1 MPQNILEKKNVDI
14 LGEHKFSI
22 GIWIGG
28 DSTYNQKKQAYDDF
42 KKIILPRGKKET
54 NLNKFHISGCAWCGA
69 KFEIKKKKTIQQ
81 VYGLKKDDRKKEVY
95 AYCPDKKCE
104 FHEELPTYTCD
115 EDLYEKKPS
124 FLIATIDK
132 FALLAWRPEA
142 RNFFGIDDKGNKVRS
157 APNLIIQ
164 DELHLI
170 SGPLGSMTGLYE
182 TVVEELCSNNFENK
196 IIKPKIISSTATIK
210 NFTHQI
216 KSLFGRDKANLFPPP
231 GINQSDNFSQE
242 LR

>member
-1 MPQNILEKKNVDI
+1 M
-14 LGEHKFSI
+14 
-22 GIWIGG
+22 
-28 DSTYNQKKQAYDDF
+28 
-42 KKIILPRGKKET
+42 
-54 NLNKFHISGCAWCGA
+54 
-69 KFEIKKKKTIQQ
+69 
-81 VYGLKKDDRKKEVY
+81 
-95 AYCPDKKCE
+95 
-104 FHEELPTYTCD
+104 
-115 EDLYEKKPS
+115 YEKKPS

-210 NFTHQI
+210 ILLI
-216 KSLFGRDKANLFPPP
+216 KLNLCLVEIKLTCF
-231 GINQSDNFSQE
+231 
-242 LR
+242 LHLV